1 MASRTTERTVI
12 GRTRASGAQ
21 RADAATVRLSP
32 AQRVALGKSA
42 RSEAPLESHAEVAAV
57 SSRDPVGLLVSQNA
71 SRVAE
76 LVPIRHG
83 RMMVSPFTFYRGA
96 ALVMAADLD
105 ATPTSGLR
113 TQLCGDAHLSN
124 FGGYASPERAL
135 VFDIN
140 DFDETLPGPFE
151 WDVKRL
157 ATSFVV
163 GGRDNGLTKKQC
175 RKITLSAVESYRT
188 TVRAFAGQPSMSVW
202 YSHLDL
208 DAGLAELKASLSESK
223 MKMRSRA
230 NIRSTEK
237 LLANAHT
244 RDSLQA
250 AEKLTTAVDGVHRFV
265 SDPPLV
271 VPLTELAEVDRDEVL
286 TQLRA
291 LLGRYRETLPADRR
305 VLFDQFDLVD
315 VAHKVVGVGS
325 VGTRAW
331 ILLFESG
338 INGEVLVL
346 QAKQAQESVLA
357 RFAGACEYASQG
369 ERVVTGQHLMQ
380 ASSDIFLGW
389 VRREPSGGPR
399 EDYYLRQLRDWK
411 MSAVIEE
418 MDAPSLDV
426 YARMCG
432 WTLARA
438 HARAGDRVAI
448 AAYLGNS
455 SKFDNAIVEFAEKY
469 ADQNERDHSTFVN
482 AAASGTIE
490 TTTAI

>member
-1 MASRTTERTVI
+1 
-12 GRTRASGAQ
+12 
-21 RADAATVRLSP
+21 
-32 AQRVALGKSA
+32 VAFGKSM
-42 RSEAPLESHAEVAAV
+42 RTEVPLERHAELALA
-57 SSRDPVGLLVSQNA
+57 SSRDPVGLVVGQDA

-83 RMMVSPFTFYRGA
+83 RMAVSPFTFYRGA

-124 FGGYASPERAL
+124 LGGYASPERSL

-163 GGRDNGLTKKQC
+163 AGRDNGLTAKQC
-175 RKITLSAVESYRT
+175 RKVAVASVEAYRT
-188 TVRAFAGQPSMSVW
+188 SIREFAGQPTLSVW
-202 YSHLDL
+202 YAHLDL
-208 DAGLAELKASLSESK
+208 DAALGELKARLSAGKPTKRRRAGIDATEASLAK
-223 MKMRSRA
+223 
-230 NIRSTEK
+230 
-237 LLANAHT
+237 AHT

-250 AEKLTTAVDGVHRFV
+250 ARKLTTVVDGVRRFV

-271 VPLTELAEVDRDEVL
+271 VPLAELTDVDRDEVL

-291 LLGRYRETLPADRR
+291 LLERYRSTLRADCR
-305 VLFDQFDLVD
+305 VLFHQFALVD

-331 ILLFESG
+331 ILLFESD
-338 INGEVLVL
+338 IDGEVLVL
-346 QAKQAQESVLA
+346 QAKQAQESVLDG
-357 RFAGACEYASQG
+357 FAGASEHSNQA
-369 ERVVTGQHLMQ
+369 ERVVAGQHLMQ

-389 VRREPSGGPR
+389 VRLESAGRPH
-399 EDYYLRQLRDWK
+399 EDYYVRQLRDWK
-411 MSAVIEE
+411 TSAAVEE
-418 MDAPSLDV
+418 MDAPSLGL

-438 HARAGDRVAI
+438 HARSGDRLAI
-448 AAYLGNS
+448 AAYPGQVRQVRQRGRGLRGGLRRSERTRPLVVRRCRRLGS
-455 SKFDNAIVEFAEKY
+455 DRRH
-469 ADQNERDHSTFVN
+469 ERYLRWPT
-482 AAASGTIE
+482 
-490 TTTAI
+490 